1 MFPWL
6 CASSDACFVDGRVSN
21 LDVVHRAMS
30 VVPHIY
36 ALLGGVCIVRGP
48 DAARFRKK
56 PQSDH
61 LVFRLCAGVMFVF
74 TGCVW

>member
-1 MFPWL
+1 
-6 CASSDACFVDGRVSN
+6 
-21 LDVVHRAMS
+21 MS